1 MKEIKRY
8 LETRIGTY
16 AFFFEDLESG
26 YSFGYNENV
35 QMTSA
40 GCMKLPIAMSVI
52 KYVEKGKASFLD
64 KIKIEEE
71 DKGYV

>member
-8 LETRIGTY
+8 LESRIGTY

-26 YSFGYNENV
+26 FTFGYNENV

-40 GCMKLPIAMSVI
+40 GCMKLPIAVSLI
-52 KYVEKGKASFLD
+52 KY
-64 KIKIEEE
+64 I
-71 DKGYV
+71 